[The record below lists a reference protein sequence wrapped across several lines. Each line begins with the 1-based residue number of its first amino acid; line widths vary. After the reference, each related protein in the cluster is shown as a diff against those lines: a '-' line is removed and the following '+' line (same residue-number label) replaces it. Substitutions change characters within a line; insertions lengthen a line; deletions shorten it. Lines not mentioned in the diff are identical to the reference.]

1 MKTLFNDGSTVP
13 TAFVTKGRQR
23 VKQYD
28 GNAVFLNNGDE
39 FEIELF
45 NLTTNKVLA
54 KIELNGVS
62 LGS

>member
-28 GNAVFLNNGDE
+28 DKTVFLNNGDE
-39 FEIELF
+39 FEIEGIGPHL
-45 NLTTNKVLA
+45 LMVKKL
-54 KIELNGVS
+54 
-62 LGS
+62 